1 MQMQT
6 FQSVEVC
13 YEAKQPLL
21 PPIKILFWGVE
32 EQILLFLSSTP

>member
-6 FQSVEVC
+6 FQSMEVC

-21 PPIKILFWGVE
+21 PPIKILFWGGGGTDLTV
-32 EQILLFLSSTP
+32 P